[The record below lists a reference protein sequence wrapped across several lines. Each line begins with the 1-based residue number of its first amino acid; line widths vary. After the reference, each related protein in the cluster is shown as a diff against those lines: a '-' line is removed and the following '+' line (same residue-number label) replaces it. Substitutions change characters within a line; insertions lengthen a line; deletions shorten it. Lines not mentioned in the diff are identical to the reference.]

1 MTYLESSDAID
12 ADNSFDED
20 YDIVEV
26 RKEANVPPP
35 RKTSLAESV
44 YDVPRS
50 KISSSSNLR
59 KSQSTFNLDRNFNDR
74 PNFPVASPR
83 KCIPEP
89 LSLPTSPLRCQM
101 AQLPSLTST
110 DVSRNLFPE
119 EEEEDRPKVSPDFS
133 SQTLRPKKNVSPN
146 DSQRFR
152 PRNKSLTDKQ
162 PEEVFNELAAIL
174 QRRRQNI
181 ESHEKPAVSERPSHL
196 QLPTYSTVNKI
207 VRHKPQENNK
217 PECNIYN
224 NDIRP
229 NQSFLHTFANSP
241 RFAEMVKDNPITR

>member
-1 MTYLESSDAID
+1 M
-12 ADNSFDED
+12 DNSFDED

-26 RKEANVPPP
+26 RKELNIPP

-50 KISSSSNLR
+50 KISSSSSLR
-59 KSQSTFNLDRNFNDR
+59 KSQSSFHLDRNFPDR
-74 PNFPVASPR
+74 LNFPVASPR

-89 LSLPTSPLRCQM
+89 LSLPTSPLKCQM
-101 AQLPSLTST
+101 SQLPSPTLTTT
-110 DVSRNLFPE
+110 DVARNLFSE
-119 EEEEDRPKVSPDFS
+119 EEEEVKPKICSDFS
-133 SQTLRPKKNVSPN
+133 SKTLRPKRNMGHN

-162 PEEVFNELAAIL
+162 PEEVFNELAVIL

-181 ESHEKPAVSERPSHL
+181 ESNEKPALSERPSHL

-207 VRHKPQENNK
+207 VRHKPQESK
-217 PECNIYN
+217 VDCNIYN
-224 NDIRP
+224 NDVRP

-241 RFAEMVKDNPITR
+241 RFAEFVKDNPNTR